1 MKPANLILALLLG
14 LALVA
19 GIWVALSVNERA
31 GPPSMD
37 SDTPTTTATI
47 LPTVM
52 ELPAVSLVDQ
62 TGRDVDQSV
71 FEGQWDVV
79 FFGFATCP
87 DICPITLRVLRDA
100 QQQLEESGAD
110 TLPRIV
116 LVSVDPE
123 RDTPEVLAEY
133 MQSFGDNS
141 LAVTGELEQLR
152 TLTSALGIFFEK
164 RYLDEE
170 FYTVDHSS
178 VVLVIDPEGN
188 VTALFSGPHR
198 AENYVNDLP
207 IVTRS

>member
-19 GIWVALSVNERA
+19 GIWVALSVNEPADAPPA
-31 GPPSMD
+31 G
-37 SDTPTTTATI
+37 SDTTTATI

-52 ELPAVSLVDQ
+52 ELPAVTLVDQ
-62 TGRDVDQSV
+62 TGRDVDQTV

-100 QQQLEESGAD
+100 QQQLEQSGAD

-123 RDTPEVLAEY
+123 RDTPEVLTEY
-133 MQSFGDNS
+133 MKSFGDNS
-141 LAVTGELEQLR
+141 LAVTGEIDQLR

-164 RYLDEE
+164 RYMDEE

-178 VVLVIDPEGN
+178 VVLVIDPEGD